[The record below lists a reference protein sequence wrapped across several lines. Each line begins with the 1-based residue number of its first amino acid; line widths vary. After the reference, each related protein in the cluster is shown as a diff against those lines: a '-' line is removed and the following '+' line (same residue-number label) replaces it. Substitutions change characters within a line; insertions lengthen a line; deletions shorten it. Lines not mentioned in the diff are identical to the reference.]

1 MTELKDLLKQRA
13 TVRGRVTLFEK
24 YLTPL
29 MSLDSVTER
38 NKLINNELSLRLSKF
53 QELSY
58 TFDEIQTKIEALDSD
73 TSKQMEEREQTEN
86 QFFQLIGTAQEYLD
100 AFTNSKIKQSDEVSC
115 RGSSTSVTN
124 HVKLPPLKIPPFS
137 GDTNKWLQFRDMYI
151 SLIHNND
158 NLDNISKFHYLKS
171 YLEGSALAVINS
183 VSVSSDNYQIAWS
196 LLCDRYN
203 NKRLLINEHIKC
215 LFSIEALSKESDRGL
230 RNLVDAISKN
240 LSALK
245 LLGEPTDSWGT
256 LIIYIGSSKLDSV
269 TARNWEEHRSKLE
282 TNNLDDFFD
291 FLRKRATVL
300 ETVYAA
306 KTSNTQTHNN
316 KVENRQT
323 LNRSKS
329 FISSSLDSHPRGC
342 CLACKQDHKLYE
354 CNKFKSMSVEE
365 RIAKVYQWKLCS
377 NCLRSDHQTYHCRLA
392 GCRICKRKHNT
403 LLHKVNNL
411 PSGSQPHQTQ
421 SSSSSSRQD
430 ARNNVEAS
438 TSTSMP
444 TSSVSNV
451 EIPTNNTDNAS
462 SCPRPAITLSAGSSG
477 LGVHSTAIVEVSN
490 NGNIVKLRALLDN
503 GAQSSFITEAARAK
517 LGCPI
522 IKEHECVYGLKNASV
537 NIVEHCN
544 IKIRSTYTSYTTNVK
559 CYILPVVTGIVPQ
572 NKIRVE
578 ELDIP
583 GHIQLA
589 DPDFHLPG
597 DVDILLG
604 LDIFWDVL
612 GTSQIKLGPNKPVLH
627 ETEFGWILGG
637 RNSWKIAKR
646 PSKSYCYFSQD
657 IQQQLTKFWELE
669 EVPKD
674 KPTSNSDQY
683 CEALF
688 QETTQRDEDGRFC
701 VQIPLR
707 DSPDVLGDSFKI
719 AERRLHQME
728 RKMKQK
734 PELKQEY
741 TKFMQEYE
749 RLGHMSE
756 VPKPEPDPTDLY
768 PLCPGHF
775 LIGKPLTSLP
785 SPALTELNPN
795 RLRKYEQIEQIRQQ
809 FWERWR
815 TEYLNELQQRSK
827 WRITQGKL
835 AEGDMVVLK
844 EANLPPLKWR
854 MGRIHR
860 LYPGADGIARV
871 ADVNTSKG
879 LIRRAVTN
887 LCPLPNDECE
897 EATRKP
903 TVSEGGK
910 MSTLT
915 LTC

>member
-1 MTELKDLLKQRA
+1 
-13 TVRGRVTLFEK
+13 
-24 YLTPL
+24 
-29 MSLDSVTER
+29 
-38 NKLINNELSLRLSKF
+38 
-53 QELSY
+53 
-58 TFDEIQTKIEALDSD
+58 
-73 TSKQMEEREQTEN
+73 
-86 QFFQLIGTAQEYLD
+86 
-100 AFTNSKIKQSDEVSC
+100 
-115 RGSSTSVTN
+115 
-124 HVKLPPLKIPPFS
+124 
-137 GDTNKWLQFRDMYI
+137 
-151 SLIHNND
+151 
-158 NLDNISKFHYLKS
+158 
-171 YLEGSALAVINS
+171 
-183 VSVSSDNYQIAWS
+183 
-196 LLCDRYN
+196 
-203 NKRLLINEHIKC
+203 
-215 LFSIEALSKESDRGL
+215 
-230 RNLVDAISKN
+230 
-240 LSALK
+240 
-245 LLGEPTDSWGT
+245 
-256 LIIYIGSSKLDSV
+256 
-269 TARNWEEHRSKLE
+269 
-282 TNNLDDFFD
+282 
-291 FLRKRATVL
+291 
-300 ETVYAA
+300 
-306 KTSNTQTHNN
+306 
-316 KVENRQT
+316 
-323 LNRSKS
+323 
-329 FISSSLDSHPRGC
+329 
-342 CLACKQDHKLYE
+342 
-354 CNKFKSMSVEE
+354 
-365 RIAKVYQWKLCS
+365 
-377 NCLRSDHQTYHCRLA
+377 
-392 GCRICKRKHNT
+392 
-403 LLHKVNNL
+403 
-411 PSGSQPHQTQ
+411 
-421 SSSSSSRQD
+421 
-430 ARNNVEAS
+430 
-438 TSTSMP
+438 MP

-637 RNSWKIAKR
+637 RNSWKITKR

-707 DSPDVLGDSFKI
+707 DSPDLLGDSFKI

-756 VPKPEPDPTDLY
+756 
-768 PLCPGHF
+768 
-775 LIGKPLTSLP
+775 
-785 SPALTELNPN
+785 
-795 RLRKYEQIEQIRQQ
+795 IRQQ